1 MRFDVVGPVGRLVGE
16 LEEPSGTPRALA
28 VVCHPHP
35 LHQGSLRNAIV
46 VRVARALRAA
56 GLVTLRFNFR
66 GVEGSEGV
74 HDGAQEVEDAA
85 AAAVAL
91 QTRHPGMPL
100 WAAGYSFGSRVVGEL
115 AQRSGSVER
124 LVLIAFPAA
133 LYDPGFL
140 THLQPPGLIVM
151 GERDAFG
158 SATDLRAKLA
168 RLPPQ
173 LELVEIPGADHFF
186 RGRTP
191 LVEQAVL
198 RYARAALQP
207 LAT

>member
-1 MRFDVVGPVGRLVGE
+1 MRFDIVGPVGKLVGE

-66 GVEGSEGV
+66 GVEGSDGV

-85 AAAVAL
+85 AAATAL
-91 QTRHPGMPL
+91 QSRYPGLPL
-100 WAAGYSFGSRVVGEL
+100 WAAGYSFGSRIVGEL

-124 LVLIAFPAA
+124 LILIAFPAA

-140 THLQPPGLIVM
+140 AHVHPPGLLVM
-151 GERDAFG
+151 GELDDFG
-158 SATDLRAKLA
+158 TAKDLRAKLPQ
-168 RLPPQ
+168 LPRH
-173 LELVEIPGADHFF
+173 LELVEIQGADHFF

-198 RYARAALQP
+198 GYARAALEPQE
-207 LAT
+207 A